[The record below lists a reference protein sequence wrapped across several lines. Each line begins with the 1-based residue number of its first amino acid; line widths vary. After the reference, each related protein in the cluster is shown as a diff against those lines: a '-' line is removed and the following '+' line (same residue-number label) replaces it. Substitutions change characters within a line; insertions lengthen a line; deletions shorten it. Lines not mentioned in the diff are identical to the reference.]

1 MLLEP
6 GEKSAYF
13 YILAIEYICITHPKL
28 FRSNKKRKNQKLPN
42 GVGESDINLKLSEIG
57 IQIRFHSKNRIKSVK
72 RTINFQQ

>member
-1 MLLEP
+1 MR
-6 GEKSAYF
+6 KAHTFSNRVH
-13 YILAIEYICITHPKL
+13 ITHSKL

-57 IQIRFHSKNRIKSVK
+57 IQIRFHSENRIKSVK